1 MEKEKEKNACT
12 NNCSFPQVLCPAV
25 LVKVGF
31 VGVAQSRGLTK
42 PPLGRYYFVFAFS
55 HGC

>member
-42 PPLGRYYFVFAFS
+42 PSLGRYYFVFAFS